1 MSVITFGNFAV
12 DMTSDELTTPP
23 FSSFFPSFSTP
34 AGPTIRKLT
43 PTEIVAQDPTTLAIV
58 TLRGSFNLS
67 SQSAVL
73 SSRVT
78 GMRAETSTSQLI
90 LDVNGVSLT
99 VLQVLT
105 LSAGEIGNLIVGG
118 NDVITGSVLN
128 DRLLGFGGDDQI
140 DGSTGADRM
149 EGGPGNDTYIADNAG
164 DTAVEL
170 PGEGIDT
177 VRASV
182 SFLLRDNVENLVLL
196 GAAAING
203 VGNALDNF
211 LNGALNPAGNILT
224 GSIGNDTYE
233 VGDNDTVLESPGG
246 GVDTVRTA
254 AADAVLPA
262 NVENLVLL
270 GGDVSATGNPLSNT
284 LTGTGGDNTLDGGRG
299 PDSLAGLAGNDT
311 YVVDSSLDGVTEG
324 TGAGIDEIVCVVS
337 ITLPAN
343 VEDGTAAPGTSVV
356 ALTGNSLNNVLTGN
370 DGPNLLD
377 GGAGNDTLLGQGG
390 LDVLLGGDGN
400 DLLAGG
406 AGIDVLLGGAG
417 ADRFR
422 FDAAPSGTNVDRIM
436 DFVPGTDDLEFSA
449 AIFAGLGAAGG
460 PVDPTVFVKGP
471 AAVAFDP
478 LDRLLYDT
486 SAGQLFY
493 DPDGTGPD
501 APGLLATLQGTP
513 NVGFADL
520 LVVS

>member
-1 MSVITFGNFAV
+1 MSVITFGSFAA
-12 DMTSDELTTPP
+12 DMTSDELTTPG
-23 FSSFFPSFSTP
+23 FSTFFPSFLTEE
-34 AGPTIRKLT
+34 GPDILSVSA
-43 PTEIVAQDPTTLAIV
+43 TEILARDPMTLA
-58 TLRGSFNLS
+58 TFRMRGAFNFS
-67 SQSAVL
+67 SEAAL
-73 SSRVT
+73 LGSRVT
-78 GMRAETSTSQLI
+78 SIRAETSTAQLI
-90 LDVNGVSLT
+90 LDAGGFSLT
-99 VLQVLT
+99 VLQILT
-105 LSAGEIGNLIVGG
+105 LSAGQISDLIVGG

-417 ADRFR
+417 ADGFR
-422 FDAAPSGTNVDRIM
+422 FDVAPDGGNVDRIM
-436 DFVPGTDDLEFSA
+436 DFVPGTDKLEFSA
-449 AIFAGLGAAGG
+449 AVFAGLDDLGTPPGEA
-460 PVDPTVFVKGP
+460 VFVKDP
-471 AAVAFDP
+471 APVSGDAD
-478 LDRLLYDT
+478 DRLLYDT
-486 SAGQLFY
+486 STGRLYY
-493 DPDGTGPD
+493 DGDGSGSANPE
-501 APGLLATLQGTP
+501 LVATLQGAP
-513 NVGFADL
+513 NLAATDL